1 VVAHLAETPALAMNP
16 VVDLDDDTVKRYP
29 PFVETMTCGF
39 RIPLVF
45 DVRSEGK
52 ELSWDLDLPPCG

>member
-1 VVAHLAETPALAMNP
+1 MNP